1 MASSL
6 ITTLTVTTP
15 HATTAPAPLTD
26 GEQNDLLS
34 ALTKVPD
41 PRDPRGIRYPLSA
54 VLAVAVCAVMAGAS
68 SFAAITDWLYDLD
81 EHARTR
87 LGFGDT
93 VPAGTTMWRLLIR
106 LDATLLATILA
117 GWLHTRTRP
126 PGLPGPRKYRRVIAV
141 DGKTLRGARLSDGRQ
156 VHLLSALDTATG
168 IVLAQV
174 TVDTKSNEITSFT
187 PLLDAVEKVLG
198 TLAGVLFIAD
208 ALHTQT
214 GHANEVNARQAHLLV
229 QVKGNQPTL
238 FKQLKRLPWAQIPAG
253 DRTRDRGHG
262 RRETRTIKAVT
273 VATPGGISF
282 PHALQAVRVTRTRI
296 VAGRTS
302 RETAYLTV
310 SLPAGHA
317 TARDLQIWIRRHWHI
332 ENKLHHVRDVT
343 FREDLHQARTD
354 NGPAVIATLRNTA
367 IGWHRITGATNIAR
381 ATRQANRRSHDLI
394 TAVTSSYPTT
404 Q

>member
-6 ITTLTVTTP
+6 ITALTVTTP
-15 HATTAPAPLTD
+15 QATTAPGTVTD
-26 GEQNDLLS
+26 GEHNSLLA
-34 ALTKVPD
+34 ALSNVPD

-68 SFAAITDWLYDLD
+68 SFTAITDWLHDLD
-81 EHARTR
+81 DHARIR
-87 LGFGDT
+87 LGFSDG

-106 LDATLLATILA
+106 LDPTLLGTVLA
-117 GWLHTRTRP
+117 GWLNTRAQRP
-126 PGLPGPRKYRRVIAV
+126 SSPPRRYRRVIAV
-141 DGKTLRGARLSDGRQ
+141 DGKTLRGARLGDGRQ
-156 VHLLSALDTATG
+156 THLLSALDTATG
-168 IVLAQV
+168 IVIAQV
-174 TVDTKSNEITSFT
+174 TVDTKSNEITSFA

-198 TLAGVLFIAD
+198 TLAGVLFTAD

-214 GHANEVNARQAHLLV
+214 GHADEVTARQAHLLV

-238 FKQLKRLPWAQIPAG
+238 FKQLKRLPWAQIPVA

-262 RRETRTIKAVT
+262 RRETRTLKAVT
-273 VATPGGISF
+273 LATPGGIAF
-282 PHALQAVRVTRTRI
+282 PHAQQAARITRTRN

-310 SLPAGHA
+310 SLSAGQA
-317 TARDLQIWIRRHWHI
+317 LPRDLQTWIRGHWHI
-332 ENKLHHVRDVT
+332 ENRLHHVRDVT
-343 FREDLHQARTD
+343 FREDLHQARTG

-367 IGWHRITGATNIAR
+367 IGWHRTAGATNIAR

-394 TAVTSSYPTT
+394 TAVTSG
-404 Q
+404 